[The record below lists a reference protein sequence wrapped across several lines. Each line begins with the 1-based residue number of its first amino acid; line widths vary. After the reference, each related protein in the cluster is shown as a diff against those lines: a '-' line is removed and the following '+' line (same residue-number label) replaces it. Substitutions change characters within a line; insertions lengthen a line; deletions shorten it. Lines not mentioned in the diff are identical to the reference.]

1 MKIRAWKIES
11 KIIENNSIDCC
22 LFPILYSYFARDY
35 HNRPYCSPAFKII
48 LEMIVGIIAKIA
60 KSSVEHYSLFNNVTQ
75 VLLYVRKKIYIVL
88 TEIHLSKHQKNKQKS
103 EKM

>member
-35 HNRPYCSPAFKII
+35 HNRPCLSLIHI
-48 LEMIVGIIAKIA
+48 LIIARQDQPLEDLIVTSYPYVYGNELIDDCIEKLKDYSEA
-60 KSSVEHYSLFNNVTQ
+60 VSYTHLDVYKRQAGYSVYL
-75 VLLYVRKKIYIVL
+75 
-88 TEIHLSKHQKNKQKS
+88 
-103 EKM
+103 